1 MRRHRDFTLRFTDNE
16 VKGTLGGALFRSSTY
31 FSCAKSRI
39 HWRDDVRRVAYGI
52 MKQSSAILCL
62 ILMSVG
68 STVAWADFVARVL
81 TVHEGDRLTIHHQGR
96 KDMVYLRNVDCP
108 ELKQPYGKQAK
119 HATAAYIANRE
130 VIVRDLKRD
139 RQGRMTADILLPDG
153 RQIAH
158 ELVKEG
164 LAWVQPGESG
174 NQSLKDMEELARA
187 ARKGL
192 WAEPNPVPPW
202 NWTSTKPARQN

>member
-1 MRRHRDFTLRFTDNE
+1 MRRYRDFTLRFTDNE
-16 VKGTLGGALFRSSTY
+16 VKGTSGGALFRTSIY
-31 FSCAKSRI
+31 FSRAKSKI
-39 HWRDDVRRVAYGI
+39 HWRDDVRWVAYGI
-52 MKQSSAILCL
+52 VKKSSAILCL

-68 STVAWADFVARVL
+68 STIAWADFVARVL
-81 TVHEGDRLTIHHQGR
+81 RVHEGDRLTIHHQGR

-164 LAWVQPGESG
+164 LACVQPGESG
-174 NQSLKDMEELARA
+174 DQSLKDMEELARA
-187 ARKGL
+187 ARKGM
-192 WAEPNPVPPW
+192 WAESNPAPPW
-202 NWTSTKPARQN
+202 KWKSTEPARHN